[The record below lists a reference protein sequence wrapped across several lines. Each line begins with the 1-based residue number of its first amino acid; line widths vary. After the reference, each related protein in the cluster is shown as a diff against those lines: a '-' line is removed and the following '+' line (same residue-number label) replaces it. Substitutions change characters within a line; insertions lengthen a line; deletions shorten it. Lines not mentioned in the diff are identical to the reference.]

1 MIYVFVECGLAR
13 PVQYCSAGSV
23 LRYGVLG
30 ECTLALRVLG
40 ECCLPFGVL
49 AECCQAYLIT
59 LFPWNVFH
67 YGHSK
72 GEEDGVFTISSRD
85 DVSKNHA
92 AGSGSWQCGCQRQDG
107 GD

>member
-23 LRYGVLG
+23 L
-30 ECTLALRVLG
+30 
-40 ECCLPFGVL
+40 
-49 AECCQAYLIT
+49 LIA